1 MSEELLERK
10 SLQDLEAML
19 EAGRKQSIKLV
30 IIGGYAVAA
39 YTRGYRYTK
48 DIDLVADKPA
58 LGKLKGLLKS
68 LSYSIRD
75 TEFGIAGS
83 KKLNGGFIDLHISVG
98 KIYDLSTGKEYPVDS
113 SFFRNAKRLTVR
125 GYTSKNSS
133 LKAAVVDLET
143 LVILKTMPVGRDK
156 DAVDLLSLLRDK
168 KKEIDLEVL
177 AQRIEA
183 AGLNMHLLE
192 RIRDYAKRLR
202 DNELDKVW
210 FDMTATR
217 LPFTEKREIAK
228 FFAKLVER
236 GRTPRTADST

>member
-1 MSEELLERK
+1 MSEELVERR
-10 SLQDLEAML
+10 SLQDLEALL

-39 YTRGYRYTK
+39 YTQGYRYTK
-48 DIDLVADKPA
+48 DIDLVADKAA

-75 TEFGIAGS
+75 TEFGVAGS
-83 KKLNGGFIDLHISVG
+83 KKRNGGFIDLHISVG

-113 SFFRNAKRLTVR
+113 SFFSNAKRLTVR
-125 GYTSKNSS
+125 GYMSKNSS

-168 KKEIDLEVL
+168 RKEIDLEVL
-177 AQRIEA
+177 AQRIKT
-183 AGLNMHLLE
+183 AGLNVHLLE

-202 DNELDKVW
+202 EDELSKVW

-228 FFAKLVER
+228 LFAKLVEL
-236 GRTPRTADST
+236 GRASRTADSS